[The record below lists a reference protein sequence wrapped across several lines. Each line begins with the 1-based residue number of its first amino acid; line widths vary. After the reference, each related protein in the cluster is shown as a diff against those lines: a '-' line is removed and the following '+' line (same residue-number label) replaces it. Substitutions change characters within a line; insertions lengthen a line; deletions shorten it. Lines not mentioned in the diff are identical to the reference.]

1 MMLSMSVGRHKELPM
16 VPDGK
21 LWSDMILK
29 KKKKN
34 PYALVVKNVDIVL
47 EGVHLSV
54 KIMTFLIVL
63 CVLMSTR
70 I

>member
-1 MMLSMSVGRHKELPM
+1 M
-16 VPDGK
+16 VRYDFG
-21 LWSDMILK
+21 

-70 I
+70 ILLLGCVLF

>member
-1 MMLSMSVGRHKELPM
+1 M

-21 LWSDMILK
+21 LRSDMILEK
-29 KKKKN
+29 KKKKSS
-34 PYALVVKNVDIVL
+34 ALVDKNVDIVL

-63 CVLMSTR
+63 CVLMSIR
-70 I
+70 ILLLGCVLF

>member
-1 MMLSMSVGRHKELPM
+1 M

-21 LWSDMILK
+21 LWSDMILE

-70 I
+70 ILLLGCVLF

>member
-1 MMLSMSVGRHKELPM
+1 M

-21 LWSDMILK
+21 LWSDMILEK

-70 I
+70 ILLLGCVLF

>member
-1 MMLSMSVGRHKELPM
+1 M

-21 LWSDMILK
+21 LWSDMILE
-29 KKKKN
+29 KKKN

-70 I
+70 ILLLGCVLF